1 MESQDTDLSFQNE
14 KLRHNILFKVTRV
27 TTTKLKNNNVLPKT
41 RKNWEEENNI
51 NELNSYLS

>member
-27 TTTKLKNNNVLPKT
+27 TTTKLKNNTLPKT